1 VTARSAVLALLLA
14 LATAA
19 PAAAEP
25 RAFLVSGSDSR
36 DAMRATYGIAD
47 TQLLP
52 NGDVIILRGGDVQ
65 RLGPGGRVRRLV
77 KLRASEGEDVDLLP
91 DGSGLLVVAD
101 NHLFRVGLD
110 GTATEITKVSD
121 DDRKQ
126 VQAAAP
132 LPDGSMLLAHQNRI
146 TRRAPDGTETKLA
159 GNGKLEDE
167 GRPGPALRSGIEY
180 ADEVAPVASGG
191 FLYSDSG
198 DLWFVDPAGNQRRI
212 APRVSF
218 GGVST
223 IYGDPRGEI
232 VVVGQERG
240 ISLVVGDRV
249 TTLVRS
255 QRSAES
261 FPPLWAGGL
270 PARAA
275 PDITG
280 GASRL
285 ADGGWIFG
293 TYGGVG
299 LVTGPDGA
307 SERLALAIQTET
319 LITAAQGAVRV
330 AATRAATVRVRATAG
345 KQVLADVTAPVDVGT
360 NVIRLPQPLPQGV
373 VQLSVRAVDAGV
385 RARHALRVL
394 GTRYLPD
401 DVARRALREYGD
413 QFGDAVYVGRCR
425 RQGATRLSCPT
436 QVLDD
441 EPEPRRIF
449 TATLR
454 PDGWVWVSGH
464 PVGGSQRVEL

>member
-1 VTARSAVLALLLA
+1 MVRAALLALLTLA
-14 LATAA
+14 SAA

-25 RAFLVSGSDSR
+25 RAFILSGVDSR
-36 DAMRATYGIAD
+36 EAARDLYGISD

-52 NGDVIILRGGDVQ
+52 NGDVVILKGGTVQ

-77 KLRASEGEDVDLLP
+77 KLRASSGEDIDLLP
-91 DGSGLLVVAD
+91 DRSGLLVVAD
-101 NHLFRVGLD
+101 GHLFRVGLD
-110 GTATEITKVSD
+110 GAAAELTKLSS

-132 LPDGSMLLAHQNRI
+132 LPDGSILIAHPNRI

-167 GRPGPALRSGIEY
+167 GRPGPAVRSGIEY

-191 FLYSDSG
+191 FLYSDLG

-223 IYGDPRGEI
+223 IYGDPSGEI
-232 VVVGQERG
+232 VVVGQEHG
-240 ISLVVGDRV
+240 ISIVAGG
-249 TTLVRS
+249 TVRS
-255 QRSAES
+255 VLRSLRSAES
-261 FPPLWAGGL
+261 FAPLWAGGL
-270 PARAA
+270 AARAA
-275 PDITG
+275 PDVTG
-280 GASRL
+280 GAFRL

-299 LVTGPDGA
+299 LITGPSGA
-307 SERLALAIQTET
+307 AERLALAIETET
-319 LITAAQGAVRV
+319 LVTAAQGAVRV
-330 AATRAATVRVRATAG
+330 AATKPATVRVRATAG
-345 KQVLADVTAPVDVGT
+345 DRTLADVTAPVQVGS
-360 NVIRLPQPLPQGV
+360 NVVRLPASLPQGV
-373 VQLSVRAVDAGV
+373 VQLSVRAVGAGV

-394 GTRYLPD
+394 GTRYLPT
-401 DVARRALREYGD
+401 DVARRALREYAD
-413 QFGDAVYVGRCR
+413 QFGDASALGRCR
-425 RQGATRLSCPT
+425 RQGATKLACPV
-436 QVLDD
+436 QVIDD
-441 EPEPRRIF
+441 EPEPRRTF

-464 PVGGSQRVEL
+464 PVGKAQRVEL